1 MCERAIP
8 ANRRDSLQSSEFMPS
23 VSIHPPIVHQNAP
36 VAASKNGRGPVVLSL
51 FGTRPEAI
59 KFAPVIHELERQEVS
74 TINVTSAQHRDLLY
88 PLISYFDLRIDH
100 DLEVMR
106 PGQSLNGV
114 SARVTEALDP
124 ILNDKSPDLVL
135 VQGDTTTAMAGA
147 LAAWNRG
154 IAVGHIEAGLR
165 SGNRLSPFPEEMN
178 RRLISQVASLHFA
191 ATESNRDALL
201 AEGTDP
207 GSIVVTGNPVVD
219 ALELT
224 LARGRVSSR
233 VNELIDAIG
242 DRRLLVLTTHRRE
255 SFGEA
260 MGANLDAIRA
270 FVDAHEDAALIFP
283 VHPNP
288 AVLAVAEEKLADHP
302 RIHLVEPLQYE
313 DFLQV
318 LSRAWLLVSDSGGL
332 QEEAPTL
339 GKPLLILRENT
350 ERPEAVECGAA
361 RLIGGSAG
369 RLASELESLWKDDHW
384 AAEVAAMA
392 NPFGDGCAARRIV
405 EAIKTYSTANVAQS
419 A

>member
-1 MCERAIP
+1 
-8 ANRRDSLQSSEFMPS
+8 MPS
-23 VSIHPPIVHQNAP
+23 ISIYPPIVHQNASA
-36 VAASKNGRGPVVLSL
+36 VVSGNERGPVVLSL

-74 TINVTSAQHRDLLY
+74 TVNVTSAQHRDLLY

-124 ILNDKSPDLVL
+124 ILNEKSPDMVL

-165 SGNRLSPFPEEMN
+165 SGNRHSPFPEEMN

-191 ATESNRDALL
+191 ATASNRDALL
-201 AEGTDP
+201 AEGVD
-207 GSIVVTGNPVVD
+207 SDSVVVTGNPVID

-233 VNELIDAIG
+233 VNELIDAVG

-260 MGANLDAIRA
+260 MGANLDAVRA

-288 AVLAVAEEKLADHP
+288 AVLAVAEEKLAGHP

-361 RLIGGSAG
+361 RLIGGSAEC
-369 RLASELESLWKDDHW
+369 LASELESLWQDDQW
-384 AAEVAAMA
+384 AGEVAAMA

-405 EAIKTYSTANVAQS
+405 DAIKTLS
-419 A
+419 AAKVSQGA

>member
-1 MCERAIP
+1 
-8 ANRRDSLQSSEFMPS
+8 MPS
-23 VSIHPPIVHQNAP
+23 VSIHPPIVHQN
-36 VAASKNGRGPVVLSL
+36 VTRAASKKGRGPVVLSL

-74 TINVTSAQHRDLLY
+74 TVNVTSAQHRDLLY

-124 ILNDKSPDLVL
+124 ILNDKSPDMVL

-154 IAVGHIEAGLR
+154 IPVGHIEAGLR
-165 SGNRLSPFPEEMN
+165 SGNRHSPFPEEMN

-201 AEGTDP
+201 AEGADP
-207 GSIVVTGNPVVD
+207 DSIVVTGNPVID

-233 VNELIDAIG
+233 VNELIDAVG

-270 FVDAHEDAALIFP
+270 FVDAHDDVALIFP

-361 RLIGGSAG
+361 RLIGGSAEG
-369 RLASELESLWKDDHW
+369 LSSELESLWQDDRW
-384 AAEVAAMA
+384 AREVATMT

-405 EAIKTYSTANVAQS
+405 EAIKTYSS
-419 A
+419 AKLSVSV

>member
-8 ANRRDSLQSSEFMPS
+8 ANRRDSLQSPEFMPS

-233 VNELIDAIG
+233 VNDLIDAIG

>member
-1 MCERAIP
+1 MTGP
-8 ANRRDSLQSSEFMPS
+8 ASEK
-23 VSIHPPIVHQNAP
+23 
-36 VAASKNGRGPVVLSL
+36 AAGPVVLSL
-51 FGTRPEAI
+51 FGTRPEVI
-59 KFAPVIHELERQEVS
+59 KFAPVIHELERRGVS
-74 TINVTSAQHRDLLY
+74 TANVTSAQHRDLLY

-124 ILNDKSPDLVL
+124 ILSGIQPDMVL
-135 VQGDTTTAMAGA
+135 VQGDTTTAMSGA

-165 SGNRLSPFPEEMN
+165 SGDRNSPFPEEMN
-178 RRLISQVASLHFA
+178 RRLISQVAALHFA
-191 ATESNRDALL
+191 ATESNRQALL
-201 AEGTDP
+201 SEGTDAD
-207 GSIVVTGNPVVD
+207 SVVVTGNPVID

-224 LARGRVSSR
+224 LSRGRVSSR
-233 VNELIDAIG
+233 VTELLDAVG
-242 DRRLLVLTTHRRE
+242 ERRLLVLTTHRRE

-260 MGANLDAIRA
+260 MGANLDAIRD

-288 AVLAVAEEKLADHP
+288 AVIAVAQEKLEGHP
-302 RIHLVEPLQYE
+302 RVHLVEPLHYE
-313 DFLQV
+313 DFLQI

-361 RLIGGSAG
+361 RLIGGSAE
-369 RLASELESLWKDDHW
+369 RLGEELNSLWKDDSW
-384 AAEVAAMA
+384 AAEVATMK
-392 NPFGDGCAARRIV
+392 NPFGDGTAAKSIV
-405 EAIKTYSTANVAQS
+405 DAIEARTAVTKTLPAS
-419 A
+419 

>member
-1 MCERAIP
+1 
-8 ANRRDSLQSSEFMPS
+8 MPS
-23 VSIHPPIVHQNAP
+23 ISIHPPIVHRNGAK
-36 VAASKNGRGPVVLSL
+36 AASTKERGPVVLSL

-74 TINVTSAQHRDLLY
+74 TVNVTSAQHRDLLY

-124 ILNDKSPDLVL
+124 ILNDKSPDMVL

-154 IAVGHIEAGLR
+154 IPVGHIEAGLR
-165 SGNRLSPFPEEMN
+165 SGNRHSPFPEEMN

-191 ATESNRDALL
+191 ATASNRDALL

-207 GSIVVTGNPVVD
+207 DSIVVTGNPVID

-233 VNELIDAIG
+233 VNELIDAVG
-242 DRRLLVLTTHRRE
+242 DRRLVVLTTHRRE

-302 RIHLVEPLQYE
+302 RIHLIEPLQYE

-361 RLIGGSAG
+361 RLIGGSAVC
-369 RLASELESLWKDDHW
+369 LSSELESLWRDDQW
-384 AAEVAAMA
+384 AAEVAAMT

-405 EAIKTYSTANVAQS
+405 DAIKTFSSAGLSQTA
-419 A
+419 

>member
-1 MCERAIP
+1 MTGTASEKP
-8 ANRRDSLQSSEFMPS
+8 A
-23 VSIHPPIVHQNAP
+23 
-36 VAASKNGRGPVVLSL
+36 GPVVLSL
-51 FGTRPEAI
+51 FGTRPEVI
-59 KFAPVIHELERQEVS
+59 KFAPVIHELERRGVS
-74 TINVTSAQHRDLLY
+74 TVNVTSAQHRDLLY
-88 PLISYFDLRIDH
+88 PLISYFDLRIDY

-124 ILNDKSPDLVL
+124 ILSQVQPDMVL

-154 IAVGHIEAGLR
+154 IAVGHVEAGLR
-165 SGNRLSPFPEEMN
+165 SGDRNSPFPEEMN
-178 RRLISQVASLHFA
+178 RRLISQVASVHFA

-201 AEGTDP
+201 NEGTDAD
-207 GSIVVTGNPVVD
+207 SVVVTGNPVID

-224 LARGRVSSR
+224 LSRGRVSSR
-233 VNELIDAIG
+233 VTELLDAVG

-260 MGANLDAIRA
+260 MGANLDAIRD

-288 AVLAVAEEKLADHP
+288 AVIEVAEEKLADHP
-302 RIHLVEPLQYE
+302 RIHLVEPLHYE
-313 DFLQV
+313 DFLQI

-350 ERPEAVECGAA
+350 ERPEAVDCGAA

-369 RLASELESLWKDDHW
+369 RLSVELNSLWKDDSW
-384 AAEVAAMA
+384 IAEVAAME
-392 NPFGDGCAARRIV
+392 NPFGDGTAAKNIV
-405 EAIKTYSTANVAQS
+405 DAIAVRTAVAKKSS
-419 A
+419 AS